1 LAHQRRGDMCVTTLR
16 RVARE
21 NIRASQA
28 FVDFIK

>member
-1 LAHQRRGDMCVTTLR
+1 MCVTTLR